1 MPKVKYSETKGL
13 YQEAGSGVDLEGQ
26 VTMRRKVVALTAA
39 RTVVSA
45 DSGTIFTLGT
55 AGGFTV
61 TLPNASDAGAG
72 FYCRFVVKVAPTTAY
87 LINATAG
94 DGDNIYGSVMN
105 SEGGAGDLTNGTG
118 TDVLTIVANKG
129 QIGDYIE
136 IMSDGSKW
144 YCQIQAEQND
154 AITLS

>member
-1 MPKVKYSETKGL
+1 MPISMNVARLKKIMKHHTGIPYRK
-13 YQEAGSGVDLEGQ
+13 
-26 VTMRRKVVALTAA
+26 KVVALTAD
-39 RTVVSA
+39 T
-45 DSGTIFTLGT
+45 TIDKDDCGHVYTLGT
-55 AGGFTV
+55 AGGIDV
-61 TLPNASDAGAG
+61 TLPNAADAGPGWWA
-72 FYCRFVVKVAPTTAY
+72 RFIVKVAPTTAY

-94 DGDNIYGSVMN
+94 DGDNMYGSVMN

-118 TDVLTIVANKG
+118 TDVLTFVANKA

-136 IMSDGSKW
+136 IFTDGTNW